1 MRWGCKRHLRQT
13 TTKPNHQLTAVV
25 VAREC
30 NAMQVS
36 YAERKKNA
44 VSVRRTGCTLQ
55 PRRATFSP
63 RTPDG
68 PPIARKWPNIQRKNH
83 SVAADRLPMIAKI
96 TVRAPT
102 CRHDQKGGCAVET
115 PAPPHCEDCNRPLWL
130 VTAIDEFFDRPPSAH
145 LQM

>member
-36 YAERKKNA
+36 YAERKRMPSACAGLVAPCSHGERLLRPGRQTGRRLRENGQTFRERTIP
-44 VSVRRTGCTLQ
+44 SRRT
-55 PRRATFSP
+55 
-63 RTPDG
+63 
-68 PPIARKWPNIQRKNH
+68 
-83 SVAADRLPMIAKI
+83 AKI

-102 CRHDQKGGCAVET
+102 CRHDQKGGCAV
-115 PAPPHCEDCNRPLWL
+115 
-130 VTAIDEFFDRPPSAH
+130 
-145 LQM
+145 